1 MKIELDFK
9 KLVEDI
15 VKHEVK
21 KHTAEEIK
29 VILKQRLTKKEYKL
43 IFDLFEGKTEAET
56 QEKLALDEKRFNDL
70 YKNAKKKIS
79 ENF

>member
-1 MKIELDFK
+1 MKVELDFK
-9 KLVEDI
+9 KLVEEI

-21 KHTAEEIK
+21 KHSAEEIK

-43 IFDLFEGKTEAET
+43 MFDLFDGKSEAEI
-56 QEKLALDEKRFNDL
+56 QEKLALTPERFKDL
-70 YKNAKKKIS
+70 YKNTKKKIS